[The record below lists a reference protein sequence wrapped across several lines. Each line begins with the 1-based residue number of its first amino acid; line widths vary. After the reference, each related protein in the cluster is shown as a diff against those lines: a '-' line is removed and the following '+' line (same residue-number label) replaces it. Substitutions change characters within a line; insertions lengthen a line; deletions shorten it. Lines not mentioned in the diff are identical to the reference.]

1 MNLPP
6 WPYPVFMLAAIGT
19 GILVGRK
26 TQEPLKLDPLQNW
39 GLFLGAFCGSFL
51 GAKLPYLLFNAL
63 HNVSD
68 AGLFDSGKTILGG
81 MVGGYLGV
89 EAVKFALEIKVKTG
103 DSFAVPVA
111 ASIAVGRL
119 ACFFG
124 GCCYGTPTALP
135 WAVRF
140 GDGIPRHPTQL
151 YEFFFHGGM
160 AVVLWNLRERGL
172 FPRQLIKLYILSYL
186 IYRFLTEYI
195 RPEPRV
201 FEGLTPYQLAALA
214 MIPLFGWLWR
224 LDSPAY
230 LAQKS

>member
-1 MNLPP
+1 
-6 WPYPVFMLAAIGT
+6 MLGAIGT
-19 GILVGRK
+19 GALVARK
-26 TQEPLKLDPLQNW
+26 TQEPLKLDSLQRW

-63 HNVSD
+63 HNVPD

-81 MVGGYLGV
+81 MVGGYFGV

-124 GCCYGTPTALP
+124 GCCFGIPTSLP

-140 GDGIPRHPTQL
+140 GDGIPRHPTQI

-160 AVVLWNLRERGL
+160 AVLLWNLRERGL
-172 FPRQLIKLYILSYL
+172 FQRQLIKLYILSYL
-186 IYRFLTEYI
+186 VYRFLTEFI

-201 FEGLTPYQLAALA
+201 LQGLTPYQLAALA
-214 MIPLFGWLWR
+214 MIPLFAWLWR